1 MTQREACKA
10 CGAMILVATAEKNEG
25 LCVPC
30 KRGYRK
36 DIEASK
42 AHYQAEKKARE
53 LPDRKHW
60 VWLVNEAC
68 KTSSGFDGLTPE
80 NQLYFAACLVEG
92 EVYNGG
98 FDQYFHNSAADH
110 YAYALK
116 GLMEIGATESCRLLI
131 QAKNIL
137 FGSHNVPNN
146 QAARRS
152 ILHQLASSEAREAE
166 ISKRLDELDALF
178 WKDTD
183 NFKFKLAK
191 FAEKHGLHN
200 GF

>member
-10 CGAMILVATAEKNEG
+10 CGSMILIATAEKNEG

-42 AHYQAEKKARE
+42 VRYQAEKKARG

-68 KTSSGFDGLTPE
+68 KIPNGFDGLTSE

-116 GLMEIGATESCRLLI
+116 GLIEIGATESCRLLI

-152 ILHQLASSEAREAE
+152 ILNKLASSEAREAE

-191 FAEKHGLHN
+191 FAEKYGLHN